1 LTAPLAFAGFLC
13 HGIQNNREEITMK
26 LIHYE
31 EIEATHFD
39 SEAAKALSG
48 RVLIGKADGADHFCM
63 RLFEF
68 QPGGHSPRH
77 THPWEHEIFFHA
89 GRGEVFSDGVWKPVR
104 AGCAVFVPPGVEHQ
118 VRNAG
123 PDKLVMLCLVPPAAP
138 EL

>member
-1 LTAPLAFAGFLC
+1 
-13 HGIQNNREEITMK
+13 MK
-26 LIHYE
+26 IIHYE
-31 EIEATHFD
+31 DIEATHFD
-39 SEAAKALSG
+39 SEAARALSG

-68 QPGGHSPRH
+68 QPGGYSPRH

-89 GRGEVFSDGVWKPVR
+89 GQGEVFANGAWTSVQ

-118 VRNAG
+118 VRNTGA
-123 PDKLVMLCLVPPAAP
+123 DKLIMICLVPPAAP